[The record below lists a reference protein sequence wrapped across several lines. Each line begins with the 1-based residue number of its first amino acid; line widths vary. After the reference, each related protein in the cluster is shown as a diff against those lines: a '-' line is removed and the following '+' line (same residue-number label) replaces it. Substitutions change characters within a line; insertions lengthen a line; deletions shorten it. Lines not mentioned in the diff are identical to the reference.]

1 MRQHTGDQ
9 AMSTSGYQLD
19 KLSEIERETLETA
32 RENIA
37 AMKAVVYP
45 TFEQEV
51 ERIWIIEMAQLG
63 HSADDARKILRSRM
77 IQTNMTAPHLTA
89 PNEIEKPPTSK
100 RERLRNR
107 RRSEN
112 FTFDLDGLKFT
123 ATISRYADGRV
134 AELFL
139 NNHKGGNQADTNARD
154 SAIVLSFALQH
165 GGDIDEIRK
174 ALCRDSKGRAL
185 SPLGAAL
192 DIIAEQRGV
201 PDD

>member
-1 MRQHTGDQ
+1 M
-9 AMSTSGYQLD
+9 
-19 KLSEIERETLETA
+19 
-32 RENIA
+32 
-37 AMKAVVYP
+37 
-45 TFEQEV
+45 
-51 ERIWIIEMAQLG
+51 ERIWIIEMARLVTRLTLPAKSFAISMR
-63 HSADDARKILRSRM
+63 SAC
-77 IQTNMTAPHLTA
+77 LTA
-89 PNEIEKPPTSK
+89 PNEETEKPPMSK

-201 PDD
+201 A

>member
-1 MRQHTGDQ
+1 
-9 AMSTSGYQLD
+9 MSTSGYQLD
-19 KLSEIERETLETA
+19 KLSEIERKTLETA

-37 AMKAVVYP
+37 AMEAVVYP

-51 ERIWIIEMAQLG
+51 ERIWIIEMVQLG

-77 IQTNMTAPHLTA
+77 IQTNVTAPHLTA
-89 PNEIEKPPTSK
+89 PNEK

-139 NNHKGGNQADTNARD
+139 NNHKGGNQADTNAHD

-192 DIIAEQRGV
+192 DIIAEQRGCA
-201 PDD
+201 